1 LEENTQEFSAVPRI
15 NIRVESLSDLV
26 FGLALSIG
34 SLELLARTP
43 QTASDLATSIGLFAF
58 SFMIVVAIWLGYA
71 RIMAVMPR
79 ETGGALSLNMVLLF
93 CVVLE
98 PYLFFVLQSRPGD
111 FSFLDWA
118 SFGYAIDV
126 GGMFLILAG
135 LILLILKRID
145 RKELKLHSV
154 LLERFRLAMY
164 LHAFV
169 GGTYLFSAL
178 PLFLDRLSS
187 GSCKV
192 CPLVFRVCIRF
203 FGNIQSQTRTSSTV
217 QKLTTARPL
226 ELKGPDLEQ
235 EYLSGFEIVRMRWS
249 NGETRCSQT
258 VLARR

>member
-1 LEENTQEFSAVPRI
+1 LSEENTQEFSAVPRI
-15 NIRVESLSDLV
+15 NLRVESLSDLV

-34 SLELLARTP
+34 ALELLARVP
-43 QTASDLATSIGLFAF
+43 QSPSDLAKSIGLFAF
-58 SFMIVVAIWLGYA
+58 SFLIVVAIWLGYA
-71 RIMAVMPR
+71 RIMAVMPQR
-79 ETGGALSLNMVLLF
+79 AGGVLSLNMVLLF

-154 LLERFRLAMY
+154 LLGRFRLAMY
-164 LHAFV
+164 LYVFV

-178 PLFLDRLSS
+178 PFFWIDSPVGPVRFVLWYSAFAFVFL
-187 GSCKV
+187 G
-192 CPLVFRVCIRF
+192 VFNRRRERVQR
-203 FGNIQSQTRTSSTV
+203 GNKISA
-217 QKLTTARPL
+217 ARP
-226 ELKGPDLEQ
+226 
-235 EYLSGFEIVRMRWS
+235 
-249 NGETRCSQT
+249 
-258 VLARR
+258 